1 MAKVIVQVAG
11 GKNQAKEAKTVGELA
26 VKVKAEGFQAA
37 VNGEPADEDQ
47 KLTANDYVSFAR
59 PVKAGK

>member
-11 GKNQAKEAKTVGELA
+11 GKNQPKEAKTVGELA
-26 VKVKAEGFQAA
+26 RKVNAECFTPA

-47 KLTANDYVSFAR
+47 KLATNDFVSFAR
-59 PVKAGK
+59 PVKAG